1 MTVNQLKLDKS
12 TILVVDDAPSNLQLL
27 HGILSKRGYQVQL
40 AADGVEA
47 LQVAQTIAPDLILLD
62 IQMPELDGYQVC
74 EQLKANEQT
83 RSIPIIFLSVTDEV
97 ADKVKAFAM
106 GAADFMSK
114 PFATQELVARI
125 EHQLRLRT
133 LQAELNQ
140 QKEQL
145 LQQNQ
150 QFQQQSQILS
160 TFSHSLKHL
169 HRLNITDF
177 KTVESLIADYIK
189 TGCHVL
195 NFSAG
200 AVGQIQDDSY
210 TFLAVQS
217 DIKSLVPNLTVKL
230 SDAYC
235 GKVAEQQQTVTFD
248 HVGEMEDMRC
258 HPLYQSLRLES
269 YIGTP
274 IVINGELY
282 GTLCFFSQ
290 QPRPQG
296 FKNHEQEIIEL
307 MAQSMG
313 KYIANRQT
321 ETELSSLFVAMTDA
335 VIVRD
340 ITGRC
345 LKISPTSP
353 NLYKPAAE
361 MIGKTLHETL
371 PTETADLLLSGI
383 QSSLATGQTIDLE
396 YSLVIQ
402 ETLVWLSA
410 CISPLFEDSVII
422 VARDITARKQMEEAL
437 RQSEIHNRAL
447 LEAIPDL
454 LVRLDKHGYYLAYK
468 PPSNFK
474 NLCKSDDHIGK
485 HLSDVLPPDMAQRQL
500 HLIQHVLATGEHQRT
515 EQQFVLDGETFYE
528 EIRAVM
534 INPDEVMMMIR
545 DVSDRRRAE
554 SALQR
559 AKEEAE
565 LANQTKS
572 EFLANMSHELRTPL
586 NAVLGFTQLIMREYP
601 GNSTVKE
608 YLNIINRSG
617 AHLLTLINDVL
628 EMSRIEAG
636 RVSLNVSSFDLHHL
650 LGNLEDMLRL
660 KAESKGLTLIC
671 DLAPDLPHYVQTDE
685 GKLRQVL
692 INLLGNAVKFTNEGG
707 VALRVRSQGS
717 GDDGPGDDEPGDDGE
732 ASSYPSSLRLY
743 FEIEDTGSGITPDE
757 LETLFEPFVQTK
769 QGQLTHEGTGLGLA
783 ISQTFVQLM
792 GGNIQLN
799 SVPHQGTLVKFD
811 IQIALGQQA
820 NIQLQP
826 VKSKAIALAPEQ
838 PRYRI
843 LVVEDH
849 WANRQLLIQ
858 LLRSLNFNV
867 QAAINGQEALH
878 LWQTWQPHLIWM
890 DMRMPVMDGYE
901 ATRQIRAA
909 EAEHVPP
916 RSTKIIALTAS
927 AFEEDHAQ
935 VLLAGCDAFV
945 SKPFREDVILETMA
959 TQLGV
964 HYLYEEPDETL
975 AIADDN
981 TRKPSLPPDASSLE
995 EIPSEWIE
1003 QLQSAAIRGSDQRL
1017 LQLIDQLSSTHAC
1030 LAQNLTEWVNNFRF
1044 DKIIN
1049 FIQNSKKTSK

>member
-1 MTVNQLKLDKS
+1 MTVKQLKLEKS

-40 AADGVEA
+40 AADGLEA
-47 LQVAQTIAPDLILLD
+47 LQVVQAIGPDLILLD

-83 RSIPIIFLSVTDEV
+83 RSIPVIFLSVTGDV
-97 ADKVKAFAM
+97 ANKVKAFAM

-160 TFSHSLKHL
+160 IFSHSLKHL
-169 HRLNITDF
+169 HRLSITDF

-200 AVGQIQDDSY
+200 AVGRIQDDSY
-210 TFLAVQS
+210 TFLAIQS
-217 DIKSLVPNLTVKL
+217 DIKSLGPNLMVKL

-235 GKVAEQQQTVTFD
+235 CKVAEQRQTVTFD

-345 LKISPTSP
+345 LKIAPTSP

-437 RQSEIHNRAL
+437 RQSEIRNRAL

-454 LVRLDKHGYYLAYK
+454 LVRLDNHGYYLAYK

-474 NLCKSDDHIGK
+474 NLCKGDDQIGK

-500 HLIQHVLATGEHQRT
+500 HLIQQVLATGEHQRT
-515 EQQFVLDGETFYE
+515 EQQFILDGETFYE

-545 DVSDRRRAE
+545 DVSDRKRAE
-554 SALQR
+554 SALQQ

-586 NAVLGFTQLIMREYP
+586 NAVLGFTQLIMREYS

-617 AHLLTLINDVL
+617 EHLLTLINNVL
-628 EMSRIEAG
+628 EMSRIETG

-650 LGNLEDMLRL
+650 LGNLEAMLRL

-707 VALRVRSQGS
+707 VALRVRSQGD
-717 GDDGPGDDEPGDDGE
+717 GDDGGG
-732 ASSYPSSLRLY
+732 SSYPSTPPPLRLY
-743 FEIEDTGSGITPDE
+743 VEIEDTGSGVAPEE

-799 SVPHQGTLVKFD
+799 SVPDQGTLVKFD
-811 IQIALGQQA
+811 IQIALGHQA
-820 NIQLQP
+820 NVQLQP
-826 VKSKAIALAPEQ
+826 VKPKAIALAPEQ
-838 PRYRI
+838 ASYRI

-858 LLRSLNFNV
+858 LLRSLNFHV
-867 QAAINGQEALH
+867 QAATNGQEALH

-909 EAEHVPP
+909 EAEQAPP
-916 RSTKIIALTAS
+916 RSPTKIIALTAS

-959 TQLGV
+959 AHLGV
-964 HYLYEEPDETL
+964 QYLYQEPDETL
-975 AIADDN
+975 AIADGN
-981 TRKPSLPPDASSLE
+981 IRRVSLPPDASSLQ
-995 EIPSEWIE
+995 EIPNEWIE
-1003 QLQSAAIRGSDQRL
+1003 QLQTAAIRGSDQRL
-1017 LQLIDQLSSTHAC
+1017 LQLIDQLSSTHTC
-1030 LAQNLTEWVNNFRF
+1030 LAQTLTEWVHNFRF